1 MKGSYIL
8 LLELTKSQNITV
20 GRLGILLFLKG
31 VYAYVGSALNGIE
44 ARVKRHL
51 RRDKKHHWHV
61 DYLLDRAD
69 IYEVILIPVEGK
81 LECTLARALKERLTH
96 VRHFGSSDC
105 RCPDTFSVPPEG
117 MNLIPE

>member
-51 RRDKKHHWHV
+51 R
-61 DYLLDRAD
+61 
-69 IYEVILIPVEGK
+69 
-81 LECTLARALKERLTH
+81 
-96 VRHFGSSDC
+96 
-105 RCPDTFSVPPEG
+105 
-117 MNLIPE
+117 